1 MAMLDYGALVKING
15 KIVNEEQF
23 FMDMEKAVG
32 WIDYPRI
39 RYGDCNC
46 LDDEGYSDCGE
57 CPRRQTRHHSDPE
70 LGEWD
75 STIGDC
81 RGNKMWIDNKL
92 DRNYFAYAGDEG
104 LTVAVYK
111 SVAVFANKN
120 NTLRMRLWGLYLEG
134 SSDTCIS
141 ASEKMVKYLTIH
153 TKDETVYVKIK
164 KIAEC
169 SSRYYMRFIYKNNVY
184 ELVYGYGIDSKKQT
198 WDFIKHSYCDKKSI
212 RFVDKFWN

>member
-1 MAMLDYGALVKING
+1 MAMIDYGALVKING

-23 FMDMEKAVG
+23 FMDMEKSVG

-46 LDDEGYSDCGE
+46 LDDKGYSDCCE

-81 RGNKMWIDNKL
+81 RGNNMWIGNKL

-141 ASEKMVKYLTIH
+141 ASRKMVKYLTIH

-169 SSRYYMRFIYKNNVY
+169 SSLYYMRFIYKNNVY
-184 ELVYGYGIDSKKQT
+184 ELVYGYGIDSNKQT

>member
-1 MAMLDYGALVKING
+1 MAMIDYGALVKING
-15 KIVNEEQF
+15 KIVNENQF
-23 FMDMEKAVG
+23 FMDMEQSVG

-81 RGNKMWIDNKL
+81 RGNKIWIDNKL
-92 DRNYFAYAGDEG
+92 DKNYFAYAGDEC

-120 NTLRMRLWGLYLEG
+120 ATLRMSLWGLYLEG

-141 ASEKMVKYLTIH
+141 ASRKMVKYLTIH

-169 SSRYYMRFIYKNNVY
+169 SNRYYMRFIYKNNVY
-184 ELVYGYGIDSKKQT
+184 ELVYGYGIDSNKQT
-198 WDFIKHSYCDKKSI
+198 WDFIKHRYCDKKSI

>member
-1 MAMLDYGALVKING
+1 MAMIDYGALVKING

-39 RYGDCNC
+39 RYEDCDC
-46 LDDEGYSDCGE
+46 LDDEGCSDCGE

-81 RGNKMWIDNKL
+81 RGNKICIDNKL
-92 DRNYFAYAGDEG
+92 DRNYFAYAGDED

-111 SVAVFANKN
+111 TVAVFANKDA
-120 NTLRMRLWGLYLEG
+120 TLRMGLWGLYLEG
-134 SSDTCIS
+134 SSDTYEI
-141 ASEKMVKYLTIH
+141 AARKMVKYLTIQVED
-153 TKDETVYVKIK
+153 KIVSVKIK
-164 KIAEC
+164 KIAES
-169 SSRYYMRFIYKNNVY
+169 SSRYYMRFIYKDNLY
-184 ELVYGYGIDSKKQT
+184 ELVYGYGIDTDRAT
-198 WDFIKHSYCDKKSI
+198 WDQTKYVYCDKKSI